1 MKCAVITLIL
11 LTAAIL
17 PVSCQST
24 NKKINKMEMK
34 KKLIDS
40 LKNYSEKRV
49 YYANVDKGGCRVEIT
64 VNDMLFNNYFTEW
77 GATGTIPMNLS
88 IPLIPQ
94 HFDLTLFISS

>member
-40 LKNYSEKRV
+40 LKNYSAILR
-49 YYANVDKGGCRVEIT
+49 
-64 VNDMLFNNYFTEW
+64 
-77 GATGTIPMNLS
+77 
-88 IPLIPQ
+88 
-94 HFDLTLFISS
+94 

>member
-77 GATGTIPMNLS
+77 GGYWNNS
-88 IPLIPQ
+88 NE
-94 HFDLTLFISS
+94 FIYSKKWKTKSESENFP